1 MPRDAGVKNGISPGL
16 RIYLLTV
23 AAVALLSVLALLLFY
38 SPGRPEA
45 EQALDLEADSSVY
58 SRLILP
64 EEKRGLIASDHL
76 PLRPKRLKWT
86 REQVERY
93 WIPPGTIVLEL
104 LENENEAVLEEIFES
119 VP

>member
-1 MPRDAGVKNGISPGL
+1 MPRDAGVKKGISPGM
-16 RIYLLTV
+16 RIYLLSV

-38 SPGRPEA
+38 SPEKPKA
-45 EQALDLEADSSVY
+45 EQTLRIEADGSVY

-64 EEKRGLIASDHL
+64 QEKRGLIASDHL
-76 PLRPKRLKWT
+76 PLRPKRQKWT

-93 WIPPGTIVLEL
+93 WIPPRSIVLEL
-104 LENENEAVLEEIFES
+104 LRYENEAVLEEIFES